1 MKNITKH
8 TSLSKYQKEIVK
20 RLIDLLGTSIPFSY
34 ERTGK
39 NHLKVLID
47 GIDKPYYTSST
58 PSDRRSAVN
67 FIADIKRELKVNDI
81 SQAPLLVCESRS
93 KVVIH
98 KAVACEKVAS
108 QTIKNIRS
116 RVSSLISHELDF
128 VQKNNS
134 VDVIN
139 SYRITT
145 VRNTISYVSKR
156 LKPPFYAT
164 KKELQAI
171 EDAVIKHVNFILP
184 SKAYYAQTLKNEAPA
199 VVNIENRAK
208 STWVAVGKSKA
219 VNEHVVKEK
228 LVNKT
233 TTTTLNHGKQVKL
246 VDKVPVSN
254 SIDNHEVEE
263 NKNLNW
269 LTNQNNASQ
278 VSTFKALKNE
288 DAQRFIENI
297 KQAMAC
303 NRDKAVLDIVSLME
317 ANDVDVNMLTEHLSK
332 VA

>member
-20 RLIDLLGTSIPFSY
+20 RLINLLGTSIPFAY

-47 GIDKPYYTSST
+47 GIDKPFYTSST

-93 KVVIH
+93 KVVLH
-98 KAVACEKVAS
+98 KAVVCEKVAS
-108 QTIKNIRS
+108 QSIKNIRS
-116 RVSSLISHELDF
+116 RVSSLISHELGL
-128 VQKNNS
+128 VKNNNS
-134 VDVIN
+134 VDIVD
-139 SYRITT
+139 SYRLTT
-145 VRNTISYVSKR
+145 VKNTINYVSKR

-171 EDAVIKHVNFILP
+171 EDAVLKHVDFILP
-184 SKAYYAQTLKNEAPA
+184 SKAYYAQALKNEVRA
-199 VVNIENRAK
+199 VVNVTNSK
-208 STWVAVGKSKA
+208 LVAVGKA
-219 VNEHVVKEK
+219 ANEHVVNNK
-228 LVNKT
+228 LANKT
-233 TTTTLNHGKQVKL
+233 TTTTFKHAKRVKL
-246 VDKVPVSN
+246 IDEEPVSS
-254 SIDNHEVEE
+254 SIDKHDIEQN
-263 NKNLNW
+263 NSLSW

-278 VSTFKALKNE
+278 VSTFKGLKNE
-288 DAQRFIENI
+288 DALRVIENI
-297 KQAMAC
+297 KQAMTC

-317 ANDVDVNMLTEHLSK
+317 ANDVDVNMLKAHLSK

>member
-20 RLIDLLGTSIPFSY
+20 RLINLLGTSIPFAY
-34 ERTGK
+34 ELTGK

-81 SQAPLLVCESRS
+81 SKVPLLVCESRS

-98 KAVACEKVAS
+98 KAVVCEKVAS
-108 QTIKNIRS
+108 QSIKNIRS
-116 RVSSLISHELDF
+116 RVSSLISHELGL
-128 VQKNNS
+128 VKNNNS
-134 VDVIN
+134 VDIVD
-139 SYRITT
+139 SYRLTT
-145 VRNTISYVSKR
+145 IKNTINYVSKR

-164 KKELQAI
+164 KKELQAM
-171 EDAVIKHVNFILP
+171 EDAVLKHVNFILP
-184 SKAYYAQTLKNEAPA
+184 SKAYYAQTLKNEVPA
-199 VVNIENRAK
+199 VVNIVNRTK
-208 STWVAVGKSKA
+208 STLVAVGKGKS
-219 VNEHVVKEK
+219 VNEHVVKKK
-228 LVNKT
+228 LVNRT
-233 TTTTLNHGKQVKL
+233 TTTTFKHGKRVKL
-246 VDKVPVSN
+246 IDEEPVSS
-254 SIDNHEVEE
+254 SINNHEAE
-263 NKNLNW
+263 LNNGLSW
-269 LTNQNNASQ
+269 LTNQDNASQ

-288 DAQRFIENI
+288 DALRVIENI
-297 KQAMAC
+297 KQAMTC

-317 ANDVDVNMLTEHLSK
+317 ANDVDVNMLKAHLNQ